1 MGALGE
7 VEAAQHV
14 AHLREMTAKLD
25 DRGRLDAGEATL
37 ERALVEGRRDHGQ
50 RLLAGGERQ
59 AAGGRTG
66 RQRGDARHD
75 LDATTRGEA
84 GKEIHERTLE
94 KRMPPAD
101 DRNGVA
107 QRRVRADLAC
117 RPDYRML

>member
-7 VEAAQHV
+7 VEAAQYV
-14 AHLREMTAKLD
+14 AHLLKMTAELD

-84 GKEIHERTLE
+84 GEEEQEGNPE
-94 KRMPPAD
+94 KRDAPGEGMQICALS
-101 DRNGVA
+101 R
-107 QRRVRADLAC
+107 
-117 RPDYRML
+117 

>member
-1 MGALGE
+1 MGALGK

-14 AHLREMTAKLD
+14 AHLRKMTAKLD

-75 LDATTRGEA
+75 LDATTRSEA
-84 GKEIHERTLE
+84 GKEIHEGTVEERIALAE
-94 KRMPPAD
+94 
-101 DRNGVA
+101 DRNV
-107 QRRVRADLAC
+107 VS
-117 RPDYRML
+117 